1 MRATRLPSV
10 LMLLTSL
17 LWFGPAQRLNAQ
29 QSASLRPERQSSTKL
44 RGPSLRKRNSDAYI
58 RSEHPVLT
66 DSESGGIREVIDN
79 KYKKRYQEWKDEFLS
94 TEIRSEEHP
103 SELQ

>member
-29 QSASLRPERQSSTKL
+29 QSASLRPERQSSTEL
-44 RGPSLRKRNSDAYI
+44 RGTSLRKRNSDAYI

-66 DSESGGIREVIDN
+66 DSESGGSRGVVDN
-79 KYKKRYQEWKDEFLS
+79 KYKKRDQVWEDQFCSCQMGRAQWEM
-94 TEIRSEEHP
+94 
-103 SELQ
+103 